1 MIVVTY
7 LNKKNHIH
15 NHFALNSVS
24 FKDGYR
30 YNDCTKNYMLM
41 RKTSDYI
48 CNHFELFVIE
58 NLKCG
63 IAKHY
68 GEWKTVA
75 DQHGMVLLR

>member
-1 MIVVTY
+1 MVIVTMTVQ
-7 LNKKNHIH
+7 
-15 NHFALNSVS
+15 
-24 FKDGYR
+24 
-30 YNDCTKNYMLM
+30 KNYMLM